1 MKRLL
6 ICLLLLPLCGTAFAG
21 GKRLKAPEKTV
32 LQMVDPQATPETKAL
47 YANLWCIG
55 FRGVMFGHHDYPSSG
70 IGWRGDPDR
79 SDVKDIVGSHPAV
92 YSLDMAGV
100 DERKIELLRE
110 AHKRGGISML
120 VWHQNNP
127 LTEGPGKKYP
137 DGTAWDNTKVVDQI
151 LTEGSA
157 MNVKYK
163 ARLDDV
169 AEALKK
175 MVDDDGRPIPV
186 IFRPLHEHTQT
197 WNWWGRS
204 ATTDSEFIAFWR
216 FIVSYLRDTKGIHNV
231 IYAISPQM
239 DEVYDDPV
247 GRILFRWPGD
257 EWVDLVGIDCYHGRN
272 RKAFESNVKALAEVS
287 ERVHKPVGVTETGLE
302 NDHNADYWTHDV
314 LPALR
319 NRPCCMVVA
328 WRNDNPRHA
337 YGPYPSDST
346 AADFKLFFDD
356 AQTIFENDL
365 PDMYRMPKG
374 VTVK

>member
-55 FRGVMFGHHDYPSSG
+55 FRGVMFGHHDYPSYG

-151 LTEGSA
+151 LTDGSA
-157 MNVKYK
+157 MNVS
-163 ARLDDV
+163 
-169 AEALKK
+169 
-175 MVDDDGRPIPV
+175 
-186 IFRPLHEHTQT
+186 T
-197 WNWWGRS
+197 
-204 ATTDSEFIAFWR
+204 
-216 FIVSYLRDTKGIHNV
+216 
-231 IYAISPQM
+231 
-239 DEVYDDPV
+239 
-247 GRILFRWPGD
+247 
-257 EWVDLVGIDCYHGRN
+257 
-272 RKAFESNVKALAEVS
+272 
-287 ERVHKPVGVTETGLE
+287 KPV
-302 NDHNADYWTHDV
+302 WT
-314 LPALR
+314 
-319 NRPCCMVVA
+319 M
-328 WRNDNPRHA
+328 
-337 YGPYPSDST
+337 S
-346 AADFKLFFDD
+346 
-356 AQTIFENDL
+356 
-365 PDMYRMPKG
+365 PKH
-374 VTVK
+374 